1 MITLLIV
8 ISHRRIVPHRLSL
21 LGINLDVHV
30 IRLGKL
36 QKTYL
41 MINYGYASNTTPLPF
56 FQINYGHAFGSCH
69 ASL

>member
-41 MINYGYASNTTPLPF
+41 MINHGYARNTLYRKNKKWLHF
-56 FQINYGHAFGSCH
+56 RYKLLFLLN
-69 ASL
+69 